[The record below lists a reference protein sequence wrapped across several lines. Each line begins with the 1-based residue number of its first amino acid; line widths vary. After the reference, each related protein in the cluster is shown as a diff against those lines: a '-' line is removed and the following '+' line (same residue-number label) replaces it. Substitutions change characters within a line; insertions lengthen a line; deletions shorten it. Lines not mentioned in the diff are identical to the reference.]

1 MISVRIPPEAAG
13 CKLIK
18 YLSKQGYSIAA
29 DCGGK
34 GTCGKC
40 RVKVLSGSFYKDSEL
55 SCPLEP
61 DSDNYVKSCRAWCSE
76 QGAEILIPEASSSA
90 CEALSPGDLSEYSS
104 ADESSKS
111 VRYGIA
117 LDIGTTTL
125 AMASIAIKEDT
136 YEILQTIS
144 RLNPQRS
151 FGADVMSRITAASD
165 GQLLAMQDVLL
176 REIRSMLS
184 NLNIKA
190 DRMTVVANPTM
201 LHIFCG
207 VSPERMGTYPFTPE
221 FTDMKILTGSS
232 LGLPVESI
240 VVLPS
245 ASAFIGAD
253 VIAGCLSVNITANTK
268 PVVLI
273 DIGTNGEMMLC
284 TGTEYGSKLYAASSA
299 AGPAFEGAG
308 ISTGVGGVKGAV
320 CAVERIDDAIISH
333 TIGKE
338 EAVGIC
344 GSGLIDLI
352 AVLLAGG
359 DIDETGYLEESP
371 VIYARAADGKPLT
384 IDEQDVRAFQLA
396 KSAIRAGLE
405 ALIHEAGLTVNDISK
420 VYIAGGLGFYMNIDS
435 SVQVGL
441 IPSILKDKVVVVGN
455 SALSGAM
462 LYMLRDTVM
471 IREAEKIAAEC
482 STVELNS
489 SEFFTNAF
497 IEYMM
502 FE

>member
-1 MISVRIPPEAAG
+1 MISVKIPPEAAG

-18 YLSKQGYSIAA
+18 YLSNQGHSVAA

-40 RVKVLSGSFYKDSEL
+40 RVKVLSGSFYKDSEMSGL
-55 SCPLEP
+55 LEP
-61 DSDNYVKSCRAWCSE
+61 DSENYVKACKAWCSQE
-76 QGAEILIPEASSSA
+76 GAEILIPEVESIDQGTIFATK
-90 CEALSPGDLSEYSS
+90 SEKN
-104 ADESSKS
+104 AK
-111 VRYGIA
+111 YGIV

-125 AMASIAIKEDT
+125 AMASIAIQDET
-136 YEILQTIS
+136 YEILQTVS

-151 FGADVMSRITAASD
+151 FGADVMSRITAASE
-165 GQLLAMQDVLL
+165 GQLAAMQDVLL
-176 REIRSMLS
+176 KEVRNMIDVLHV
-184 NLNIKA
+184 KA
-190 DRMTVVANPTM
+190 DHMVVVGNPTM
-201 LHIFCG
+201 LHMFCG
-207 VSPERMGTYPFTPE
+207 VSPEGMGAYPFTPA
-221 FTDMKILTGSS
+221 FTDMKMLSGSN
-232 LGLPVESI
+232 LGLPVAY
-240 VVLPS
+240 VTMLPS

-253 VIAGCLSVNITANTK
+253 VIAGGLSVGLTDSAQ

-273 DIGTNGEMMLC
+273 DIGTNGEMMLF
-284 TGTEYGSKLYAASSA
+284 TGTDNGGKLYAASSA

-308 ISTGVGGVKGAV
+308 ISTGVGGIKGAV
-320 CAVERIDDAIISH
+320 CRVEKIEDSLVSHTIDDADAI
-333 TIGKE
+333 
-338 EAVGIC
+338 GIC

-352 AVLLAGG
+352 AALLARG
-359 DIDETGYLEESP
+359 DIDETGYLEASP
-371 VIYARAADGKPLT
+371 VVYAGNAGSTLT
-384 IDEQDVRAFQLA
+384 ITEQDVRAFQLA

-405 ALIHEAGLTVNDISK
+405 ALIYESGLEINDMSK

-441 IPSILKDKVVVVGN
+441 IPASLKDKVSVVGN

-462 LYMLRDTVM
+462 LFMLD
-471 IREAEKIAAEC
+471 EAAMTRKSKKIATEC
-482 STVELNS
+482 TTIELNS

>member
-1 MISVRIPPEAAG
+1 MISVKIPPEAAG

-40 RVKVLSGSFYKDSEL
+40 RVKMLSGSFYKDSEM
-55 SCPLEP
+55 SCLLEP

-76 QGAEILIPEASSSA
+76 QGAEILIPEADSTDQIT
-90 CEALSPGDLSEYSS
+90 LSLGDSLEYSS
-104 ADESSKS
+104 ADESAES

-125 AMASIAIKEDT
+125 AMASIAIKDDT
-136 YEILQTIS
+136 YEIIQTVS

-151 FGADVMSRITAASD
+151 FGADVMSRITAASE
-165 GQLLAMQDVLL
+165 GQLLAMQEVLL
-176 REIRSMLS
+176 SEIRSMIDSLRV
-184 NLNIKA
+184 KA
-190 DRMTVVANPTM
+190 DIMTVVANPTM

-207 VSPERMGTYPFTPE
+207 VSPERMGAYPFIPE

-232 LGLPVESI
+232 LGLPVESVI
-240 VVLPS
+240 LLPS

-253 VIAGCLSVNITANTK
+253 VIAGCLSVALTDNAQ

-273 DIGTNGEMMLC
+273 DIGTNGEMMLY
-284 TGTEYGSKLYAASSA
+284 TGTDNGGKLYAASSA

-308 ISTGVGGVKGAV
+308 ITTGVGGIKGAV
-320 CAVERIDDAIISH
+320 CAVELHADTLMSH
-333 TIGKE
+333 TIGNE

-352 AVLLAGG
+352 AVLLARG

-371 VIYARAADGKPLT
+371 VVYAHSSDRQLT
-384 IDEQDVRAFQLA
+384 ITEQDVRAFQLA

-405 ALIHEAGLTVNDISK
+405 ALIHEAGLKVDDISK

-441 IPSILKDKVVVVGN
+441 IPASLKDKVAVVGN

-462 LYMLRDTVM
+462 MFMLRDTIM
-471 IREAEKIAAEC
+471 SREAEKIATRC
-482 STVELNS
+482 TTIELNS